1 MQYELLIEPEVHEAR
16 KRLPGHVRQ
25 QVKRALGGKVNRMS
39 LYIYRM
45 VIDTNCINAR
55 GTLPEMNELESF
67 FDLCIIE
74 IVKTS
79 AFIEIQGY
87 SPGWEKAKSYGTL
100 YGNCWIGHTEEWSQG
115 VGRKSN
121 FEVIYKTL
129 WGKMWKKGGAFQD
142 KIHKQSLIDAI
153 HLDICWINRAD
164 FFVTDEH
171 AIIGKREELYRQG
184 FDVKIV
190 SPPECVAYLKA
201 TFKQDFGTDDV
212 AIISQRIQNARPILL
227 GSNDCR
233 VAFIQ
238 DPKTGETLFRTH
250 WIDNQLHIEANLY
263 DSAGAALVKLKPKQE
278 PVVLHADATVGLHD
292 VGPKTFYMI
301 NPETPNPP
309 VEQYLRIGDSPASQ
323 FAVEKGGE
331 IFLSGHI
338 VPSGHIVFEGRFFN
352 ARGELVAEIEKKSLK
367 YFGLSFIN
375 SGGDIL
381 PSIVFS

>member
-1 MQYELLIEPEVHEAR
+1 
-16 KRLPGHVRQ
+16 
-25 QVKRALGGKVNRMS
+25 MS

-67 FDLCIIE
+67 FKLCIIE

-79 AFIEIQGY
+79 ALTIEIQGY
-87 SPGWEKAKSYGTL
+87 SEGREKAKSYGTL
-100 YGNCWIGHTEEWSQG
+100 YGDVWIDHTEKWSLG

-121 FEVIYKTL
+121 FELIYRTL
-129 WGKMWKKGGAFQD
+129 WGKKWKKGGVSQD
-142 KIHKQSLIDAI
+142 EIHKQSLRDAI

-164 FFVTDEH
+164 FFVTNEK

-190 SPPECVAYLKA
+190 TPAECIACVTA

-212 AIISQRIQNARPILL
+212 ALISKRIHDAHPILL
-227 GSNDCR
+227 GSNECR

-250 WIDNQLHIEANLY
+250 WIDNQLHIEANIY
-263 DSAGAALVKLKPKQE
+263 DSTGVALVRLKPKHE
-278 PVVLHADATVGLHD
+278 PVVLHADAAVGLHN
-292 VGPKTFYMI
+292 VGSKTFYII
-301 NPETPNPP
+301 NPETPNPL

-338 VPSGHIVFEGRFFN
+338 VPSGHIVFEGMFFN
-352 ARGELVAEIEKKSLK
+352 DRGELVAEIEKKSLK
-367 YFGLSFIN
+367 YFGLCFIN
-375 SGGDIL
+375 SGGEIL
-381 PSIVFS
+381 PSAVNYGVMSDPNIQRE